1 VNDSSGTLPRNSIP
15 FEEERSEI
23 DSIMRK
29 RIFWN
34 IFLASLIA
42 ALLLGGVILVAQ
54 YRLFERLVFSE
65 LAGECAYV
73 ETGLASAEDEGTYL
87 SSLPSS
93 DRITLIDSDGT
104 VVFDTASDVSK
115 LENHADRPEF
125 IEAQNNGVGTSSRF
139 SETQLI
145 RNFYYAKLLPDGRVL
160 RIANSQQSVLGML
173 NEMLPTMLLVLFAIA
188 LISVVFSRYAAKSI
202 VQPINALDMSSPLAN
217 ATYDELAPLLTSM
230 ERQRREIANRMTALS
245 EKQREFTAVAENM
258 REGLILLDN
267 NDRMMAINSS
277 AAGTFGVEV
286 KAVLGAH
293 ILMLNRSVALQQALE
308 QAKKLGSGSSILNK
322 GTSAYQILAST
333 VMDSDH
339 PAGTVILILDISD
352 RAAAEQMRR
361 EFSANVSHELKT
373 PLTSILGY
381 AEIMRDGVAKPE
393 DTKRFAAKIYDEAQS
408 LMSLIDDIIR
418 LSQLDE
424 KTPLPELTP
433 VDLKPICEDVC
444 RRLTPHAERAG
455 VSLVTNL
462 ESAWIRGIPK
472 MLEEIVQ
479 NLVDN
484 AIKYNTTNGSVGVS
498 LHVADRQVLLAVSDT
513 GIGIPQEHLT
523 RVFERFYRVDR
534 SRNKQI
540 GGTGLGLSIVKHSAE
555 TLGATGSLESKGGIG
570 TTITIA
576 FPALK

>member
-1 VNDSSGTLPRNSIP
+1 
-15 FEEERSEI
+15 
-23 DSIMRK
+23 MRK

-73 ETGLASAEDEGTYL
+73 ETGLASAGDEETYL

-93 DRITLIDSDGT
+93 DRITLIDPGGT

-125 IEAQNNGVGTSSRF
+125 VEAQNSGVGTSSRF

-202 VQPINALDMSSPLAN
+202 VQPINALDMSNPLAN

-293 ILMLNRSVALQQALE
+293 ILMLNRSVALQQALD
-308 QAKKLGSGSSILNK
+308 QAKKQGSGSAILNK
-322 GTSAYQILAST
+322 GASAYQILAST

-455 VSLVTNL
+455 VSLVVNL

-555 TLGATGSLESKGGIG
+555 TLGATVSLESKVGIG